1 MHEIKWKIGTLKADS
16 AAQIVMGRPVK
27 SYLDGLKSASSTG
40 MKDSDGDTVYLFD
53 DLAGDVNAGY
63 ADEQDAAC
71 INTVLTAIGYFNPGR
86 FDELIDA
93 AAAAG
98 GIWSKACAAYDA
110 AAKAADSAESIA
122 ASTDTAAKEAADKV
136 KAGTGT
142 KTAADAAA
150 KAADSAESIAASTD
164 TVAKEAADKV
174 KAGTGTK
181 TAADAAAKD
190 AKEAA
195 RAAADAAK
203 AAEKADADKAAALPA
218 KQAADK
224 ALADYLA
231 DVPEYINFDPFTK
244 DHKRD
249 IAKFIYDRDK
259 AGKLDKPAAMRVAHD
274 FVVAHYREWIEHFA
288 YYINEI
294 PAEGQLPR
302 DSDGELI
309 HSRKDWRDRIHKALT
324 TRSFKAGIGYKVDLR
339 DGLKIKGTDE
349 KVEPIR
355 I

>member
-1 MHEIKWKIGTLKADS
+1 MDKIKWKIGTLKADS
-16 AAQIVMGRPVK
+16 AAQIVMGRPVQ
-27 SYLDGLKSASSTG
+27 SYLNGLKAACSTG
-40 MKDSDGDTVYLFD
+40 LKDSDGDTIYLFD
-53 DLAGDVNAGY
+53 DINGDVNAGY

-150 KAADSAESIAASTD
+150 KAA
-164 TVAKEAADKV
+164 KE
-174 KAGTGTK
+174 
-181 TAADAAAKD
+181 AAKD
-190 AKEAA
+190 AA
-195 RAAADAAK
+195 AAK
-203 AAEKADADKAAALPA
+203 AAADKAAADKAAALPA

-349 KVEPIR
+349 KVESIK

>member
-1 MHEIKWKIGTLKADS
+1 MEIKWKIGTLKADS
-16 AAQIVMGRPVK
+16 AAQIVMGRPVQT
-27 SYLDGLKSASSTG
+27 YLNGLKAACSTG
-40 MKDSDGDTVYLFD
+40 MKDSDGDTIYLID
-53 DLAGDVNAGY
+53 DIAGDVNAAY

-86 FDELIDA
+86 YDELIDA
-93 AAAAG
+93 STAAG
-98 GIWSKACAAYDA
+98 TEWSKAVSAADA
-110 AAKAADSAESIA
+110 ATKAADSAESIA
-122 ASTDTAAKEAADKV
+122 SSTDTAAKEAADKV

-142 KTAADAAA
+142 KTAADAA
-150 KAADSAESIAASTD
+150 
-164 TVAKEAADKV
+164 
-174 KAGTGTK
+174 TK
-181 TAADAAAKD
+181 TAR
-190 AKEAA
+190 EAA
-195 RAAADAAK
+195 RAAADAVK
-203 AAEKADADKAAALPA
+203 AAEKAAADKAAALPA

-224 ALADYLA
+224 ALAEYLA
-231 DVPEYINFDPFTK
+231 DVPEYINFDPFSR

-274 FVVAHYREWIEHFA
+274 FVVAHYKEWIEHFA
-288 YYINEI
+288 GYINDI
-294 PAEGQLPR
+294 PAEAQLPR

-324 TRSFKAGIGYKVDLR
+324 TRSFKAGIGYKIDLR

-349 KVEPIR
+349 KIESIK

>member
-1 MHEIKWKIGTLKADS
+1 MLIRSAQKRPAETVKKSTEKQVKKMNEIKWKIGTLKVDS
-16 AAQIVMGRPVK
+16 AAQIVIGRPVQ
-27 SYLDGLKSASSTG
+27 SYLNGFKSACSTG
-40 MKDSDGDTVYLFD
+40 LKDSDGDTVYLFD
-53 DLAGDVNAGY
+53 DLAGTVNASY
-63 ADEQDAAC
+63 VDEQDAAC
-71 INTVLTAIGYFNPGR
+71 INAVLTAIGYFNPGH

-98 GIWSKACAAYDA
+98 SIWSKACTAAEA
-110 AAKAADSAESIA
+110 AAKAADNA
-122 ASTDTAAKEAADKV
+122 A
-136 KAGTGT
+136 
-142 KTAADAAA
+142 
-150 KAADSAESIAASTD
+150 SIAASTD

-181 TAADAAAKD
+181 TAADAAAKT
-190 AKEAA
+190 AREAA
-195 RAAADAAK
+195 RAAADAVK
-203 AAEKADADKAAALPA
+203 AAEKAAAEKAAALPA

-231 DVPEYINFDPFTK
+231 DVPEYLNFDPFTR

-249 IAKFIYDRDK
+249 IAKYIYDRDK

-288 YYINEI
+288 CYINEI
-294 PAEGQLPR
+294 PAENQLPR

-309 HSRKDWRDRIHKALT
+309 YSRRTWRDRIHKALT

-349 KVEPIR
+349 KIESIK

>member
-1 MHEIKWKIGTLKADS
+1 MKEIKWKIGTLKVDS

-27 SYLDGLKSASSTG
+27 SYLDGLKSACSTG
-40 MKDSDGDTVYLFD
+40 VKDGDGKTIYLFD
-53 DLAGDVNAGY
+53 DLTDVSTESY
-63 ADEQDAAC
+63 VDKQDAAC
-71 INTVLTAIGYFNPGR
+71 INTVLTAIGYFNSGR
-86 FDELIDA
+86 YDDLIA
-93 AAAAG
+93 AATAAG
-98 GIWSKACAAYDA
+98 SEWSKAVSAADA
-110 AAKAADSAESIA
+110 AAKAADKAESIA
-122 ASTDTAAKEAADKV
+122 ASTDAVAKEAADAV

-150 KAADSAESIAASTD
+150 KTARDAAR
-164 TVAKEAADKV
+164 
-174 KAGTGTK
+174 
-181 TAADAAAKD
+181 DAAA
-190 AKEAA
+190 
-195 RAAADAAK
+195 AAK
-203 AAEKADADKAAALPA
+203 AADKAAADKAAALPA

-231 DVPEYINFDPFTK
+231 DVPEYINFDPFSK
-244 DHKRD
+244 EHKRD

-274 FVVAHYREWIEHFA
+274 YVVAHYREWIEHFA
-288 YYINEI
+288 PYINEI

-324 TRSFKAGIGYKVDLR
+324 TRSFKAGIGYKIDLR

-349 KVEPIR
+349 QIESIKI
-355 I
+355 

>member
-1 MHEIKWKIGTLKADS
+1 MNEIKWKIGTLKVDS
-16 AAQIVMGRPVK
+16 AAQIVMGRPVQ
-27 SYLDGLKSASSTG
+27 SYLTGLKAACSTG

-53 DLAGDVNAGY
+53 DLAGDVNSSY
-63 ADEQDAAC
+63 ANEQDAAC
-71 INTVLTAIGYFNPGR
+71 INAVLTAIGYFNPGR

-93 AAAAG
+93 AKAAG
-98 GIWSKACAAYDA
+98 SIWSKACTAAEA
-110 AAKAADSAESIA
+110 AAKAADNAASIA

-136 KAGTGT
+136 KTGAGT

-150 KAADSAESIAASTD
+150 K
-164 TVAKEAADKV
+164 
-174 KAGTGTK
+174 
-181 TAADAAAKD
+181 TARDAAKD
-190 AKEAA
+190 AA
-195 RAAADAAK
+195 AAK
-203 AAEKADADKAAALPA
+203 AAADKAAADKAAALPA

-224 ALADYLA
+224 ALADYLS
-231 DVPEYINFDPFTK
+231 DVPEYLNFDPFTK

-288 YYINEI
+288 GYINKI

-309 HSRKDWRDRIHKALT
+309 YSRRTWRDRIHKALT

-349 KVEPIR
+349 KVESIK

>member
-1 MHEIKWKIGTLKADS
+1 MDEIKWKIGTLKVDS

-27 SYLDGLKSASSTG
+27 SYLDGLKAACSTG
-40 MKDSDGDTVYLFD
+40 LKDSDGDTIYLFD

-63 ADEQDAAC
+63 ANEQDAAC

-86 FDELIDA
+86 YDELVDA

-98 GIWSKACAAYDA
+98 SIWSKACTAADS
-110 AAKAADSAESIA
+110 AAKAADDAESIA
-122 ASTDTAAKEAADKV
+122 ASTDTAAKEAAEKV

-142 KTAADAAA
+142 KTAADKAA
-150 KAADSAESIAASTD
+150 K
-164 TVAKEAADKV
+164 
-174 KAGTGTK
+174 
-181 TAADAAAKD
+181 TARDAAKD
-190 AKEAA
+190 A
-195 RAAADAAK
+195 ADAVK
-203 AAEKADADKAAALPA
+203 AAEKAAADKAAALPA

-224 ALADYLA
+224 ELSDYLA
-231 DVPEYINFDPFTK
+231 DVPEYLNFDPFTR

-249 IAKFIYDRDK
+249 IAKYIYDRDK

-288 YYINEI
+288 GYINEI
-294 PAEGQLPR
+294 PAEAQLPR

-324 TRSFKAGIGYKVDLR
+324 TRSFKAGIGYKIDLR

-349 KVEPIR
+349 KIESIK

>member
-1 MHEIKWKIGTLKADS
+1 MDKIKWKIGTLKADS
-16 AAQIVMGRPVK
+16 AAQIVMGRPVQ
-27 SYLDGLKSASSTG
+27 SYLNGLKAACSTG
-40 MKDSDGDTVYLFD
+40 LKDSDGDTIYLFD
-53 DLAGDVNAGY
+53 DLAGTVNASY
-63 ADEQDAAC
+63 ANEQDAAC
-71 INTVLTAIGYFNPGR
+71 VNAVLTAIGYFNPGR

-150 KAADSAESIAASTD
+150 KA
-164 TVAKEAADKV
+164 
-174 KAGTGTK
+174 
-181 TAADAAAKD
+181 

-324 TRSFKAGIGYKVDLR
+324 TRSFKAGIGYKIDLR

-349 KVEPIR
+349 KVESIK

>member
-1 MHEIKWKIGTLKADS
+1 MKEIKWKIGTIKADS

-27 SYLDGLKSASSTG
+27 SYLDGLKSACSTG
-40 MKDSDGDTVYLFD
+40 MKDGDGDTIYLFD
-53 DLAGDVNAGY
+53 DLAGTVNASY
-63 ADEQDAAC
+63 VDEQDAAC

-86 FDELIDA
+86 YDELIDA
-93 AAAAG
+93 ATAAG
-98 GIWSKACAAYDA
+98 SEWSKAVSAAEA

-122 ASTDTAAKEAADKV
+122 VSTDTVAKEAAEKV

-150 KAADSAESIAASTD
+150 K
-164 TVAKEAADKV
+164 
-174 KAGTGTK
+174 
-181 TAADAAAKD
+181 TARDAAKD
-190 AKEAA
+190 AAAA
-195 RAAADAAK
+195 RDA
-203 AAEKADADKAAALPA
+203 ADKAAADKANALPA

-231 DVPEYINFDPFTK
+231 DVPEYLNFDPFTK

-274 FVVAHYREWIEHFA
+274 YVVAHYKEWIEHFA
-288 YYINEI
+288 CYINKI
-294 PAEGQLPR
+294 PAEAQLPR

-309 HSRKDWRDRIHKALT
+309 YSRRTWRDRIHKALT
-324 TRSFKAGIGYKVDLR
+324 TRSFKAGIGYKIDLR

-349 KVEPIR
+349 QIESIKL
-355 I
+355 

>member
-1 MHEIKWKIGTLKADS
+1 MNEIKWKIGTLKADS
-16 AAQIVMGRPVK
+16 AAQIVMGRPVQ
-27 SYLDGLKSASSTG
+27 SYHNGVKAASSTG
-40 MKDSDGDTVYLFD
+40 MKDSDGDTIYLFD
-53 DLAGDVNAGY
+53 DIAGDVNASY
-63 ADEQDAAC
+63 VDEQDAAC

-86 FDELIDA
+86 YDELVDA

-98 GIWSKACAAYDA
+98 SIWSKACTAYDA
-110 AAKAADSAESIA
+110 AAKAADNAESIA
-122 ASTDTAAKEAADKV
+122 SSTDEAAKDAAEKV

-150 KAADSAESIAASTD
+150 KTARDAARD
-164 TVAKEAADKV
+164 
-174 KAGTGTK
+174 
-181 TAADAAAKD
+181 ADA
-190 AKEAA
+190 
-195 RAAADAAK
+195 AAK
-203 AAEKADADKAAALPA
+203 AAEKAAADKAAALPA

-224 ALADYLA
+224 ALSDYLA
-231 DVPEYINFDPFTK
+231 DVPEYLNFDPFTR

-274 FVVAHYREWIEHFA
+274 FVVAHYKEWIEHFA
-288 YYINEI
+288 CYINEI
-294 PAEGQLPR
+294 PAESQLPR

-349 KVEPIR
+349 QIESIKI
-355 I
+355 